1 MLQIVADLLLL
12 ALLTLPVHEVEGV
25 GAGAGLR
32 VALLAAAHRE
42 AAVLAPALCGPDLI
56 LGHISTQGA
65 YLLSTQGIYLL
76 STHGTYLLSTHGTL
90 HLIYIM
96 SKTYIEEK
104 S

>member
-42 AAVLAPALCGPDLI
+42 AAVLAPALRGPDLI
-56 LGHISTQGA
+56 LGHISTQST
-65 YLLSTQGIYLL
+65 YLLSTR
-76 STHGTYLLSTHGTL
+76 GTYLLSTQSTYLLFYYL
-90 HLIYIM
+90 HMVHYI
-96 SKTYIEEK
+96 
-104 S
+104 